1 MILNLDSPV
10 WGVTGSVVLLCLDKN
25 VLTKSSSGKANIII
39 FLWLYKSENI
49 KRKLL
54 KFRQILPKFYAYRVE
69 MLAWGYCMG
78 IKIVWGGGNRLLY
91 EDLAKYRHAVLMQ

>member
-10 WGVTGSVVLLCLDKN
+10 WGVTGSVVLLCLYKN
-25 VLTKSSSGKANIII
+25 VLTKSSFGKANIII
-39 FLWLYKSENI
+39 FQYFTNQKTS
-49 KRKLL
+49 KRKLS

-78 IKIVWGGGNRLLY
+78 IKIVWGGGNRLLC
-91 EDLAKYRHAVLMQ
+91 EGLAKYRHAVLMQ